1 MNDELEKLR
10 EYESRYEAE
19 IKAARFA
26 LEHDLPGDH
35 QLSRLATLLSDC
47 KKAIAQMTMVK
58 SQRDLQ

>member
-1 MNDELEKLR
+1 MNELEKLR
-10 EYESRYEAE
+10 EYETRYEAE

-47 KKAIAQMTMVK
+47 KKAIANLTLVK
-58 SQRDLQ
+58 LNQNL

>member
-1 MNDELEKLR
+1 MNDLEKLR

-58 SQRDLQ
+58 LNQNL